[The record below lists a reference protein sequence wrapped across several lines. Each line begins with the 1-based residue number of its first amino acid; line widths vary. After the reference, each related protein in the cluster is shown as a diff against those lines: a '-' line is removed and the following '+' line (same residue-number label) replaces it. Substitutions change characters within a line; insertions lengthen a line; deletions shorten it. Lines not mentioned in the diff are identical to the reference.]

1 MSEGVATPAESDR
14 LHTLIRTQDPTGA
27 VGVNQPQSNVSGA
40 IDDLRYRPD
49 DLSQSVNKHLD
60 DYTATSDFQVGDD
73 LRKYVHRPPNDPSER
88 EAWDKKSRATSGR
101 DLARE
106 SARQS
111 YYELPEETA
120 EQTKNVFI
128 GILQQEVG
136 RINNQ
141 STTDWFNRSIGTPE
155 GESNLL
161 GEFYD
166 YVINNPSAS
175 KDLVEFYRSTNLI
188 KDKTYVEN
196 LEAPVGLDTLLQARD
211 ADLADSIMKDYES
224 PTYQPMRSHV
234 QTYLSEKGLYSPS
247 TEFKVQQDILNYS
260 RKHLRKYRD
269 QVEISDS
276 QVRNVRLQLLSS
288 LGQFGDTDTNYL
300 IVSMNPSEIAEIK
313 RATPLKSLP
322 VESYLEALMI
332 TPASLH
338 SIQNKNNL
346 MQKWGELGLSRDQQT
361 TLRHLLINGPS
372 NTASPTIHEMG
383 NESNNQ
389 VDAEQAVLKY
399 LEELEQEYAFAGK
412 DWPPSG
418 ALALPDRLKND
429 YLTNEFLIKYGF
441 EPTDSRNIIH
451 RALAGAWGGISD
463 GFGWAIGKDET
474 VADNIA
480 KNAFGDPD
488 FSVFGQSGRGIVFDP
503 FKEEFRRNF
512 LKNHLMPVIG
522 GYLPTPDDYR
532 AGMTGFSKEQLTAM
546 VEEAEKAGA
555 SKTQIAQLRAAQT
568 MTWVEHG
575 VVDTIFTYVDGF
587 YENFIKRFPNWA
599 SKGVLPT
606 DKLPTF
612 DTLGWSIERF
622 REYIPG
628 QNTVLDRYPELKQFN
643 PFTSYETVQANRLRE
658 DSKNGGSIR
667 RDLSAIYL
675 ATEYPDR
682 HQIEDAVAGLLELD
696 LDDNKQFYMANAI
709 EFIDLV
715 HNQGMSVPEA
725 LDEVLT
731 LGQRMRAGF
740 QFGLLNVLDVG
751 SMGAKPL
758 ITGTTRGLTKTPR
771 LRSGA
776 AEVLGA
782 LQIIKDTKKIDLNNI
797 KLVEET
803 IEALDNRIL
812 ILQNQVD
819 NGIDDIVI
827 KHPKKK
833 DQFVQVSDLVVQD
846 EMGLG
851 SRVVNNVG
859 GKLTVAADQIPD
871 LTKTQQELD
880 ELIEIRGRIVTRGFN
895 IDDWFGL
902 PDETLE
908 LRRLGKDILELD
920 EFTHLGDAITR
931 TDMFIKQGDQFRD
944 LFKIRNV
951 LKAKL
956 KVASMDP
963 TDLDNYHGA
972 HEIVTLSD
980 VINPLSR
987 LAQTFTGAT
996 WDGPVRDAI
1005 ARRAFNTVNELTN
1018 FLTALGPRFEATA
1031 TEGHQGLIRDM
1042 LRGINNIGGK
1052 KDIADPYENLQFLVN
1067 SQIDNV
1073 LYQDT
1078 QKALHILRQV
1088 DLKKIPSLLA
1098 ENNVNTRIADG
1109 KTSGKWWAEFNEEMK
1124 AEVTRI
1130 MFKEY
1135 GMDPDNAK
1143 LWLEVQNGLNSF
1155 ISKLFLERP
1164 AFAAR
1169 NWITNKSLMA
1179 LDGLSLSEAFLTQE
1193 SYYRR
1198 VWGDV
1203 EFASKAFSKSAIGET
1218 LSGAVPIRGE
1228 TNWYKVALGQRNEK
1242 VIAAKGMKKFF
1253 LTMKG
1258 GGIPFIG
1265 GGLPF
1270 IHARELSG
1278 LAEATDRMRI
1288 IDKAGAR
1295 WYRQLATEE
1304 SIKNLLRTQYPDA
1317 WRILGDT
1324 DLGEDGKLLQQ
1335 IIESMQNPAN
1345 VSMDQ
1350 VIRTVEDIEDTS
1362 RILLE
1367 TMISPKQLFR
1377 DLGFNPAHMADLD
1390 LDRLVSKLL
1399 RDFDVHSPSSPF
1411 TPTQRLIKAID
1422 DEIAELT
1429 DTSRIKGI
1437 SAGFI
1442 PNGEFNTHALRAL
1455 SAELIVQGDARLFP
1469 NDILDLPVGV
1479 LERDIFTNLLTL
1491 WPRYF
1496 EEAKVRLAGE
1506 GNAPTEEMVKRAEVL
1521 ASQAVFTIAKPL
1533 RAVEELKSYL
1543 KLQLQNPSLHKETNY
1558 GWVRKLTGLSFDM
1571 GDKRFGST
1579 PISGEMAT
1587 IFKSVDDI
1595 DEAKRASMQDHVT
1608 FEMTPHDEYMP
1619 VEYLPEQLYHAT
1631 TNATAVTKNAILT
1644 KGKANAMGGSEDAG
1658 ISLTDNFE
1666 IANNI
1671 ATTYKRTRQLALAKP
1686 EDVEKILLSWRDQD
1700 LKVLT
1705 AIERYNLNKIRE
1717 KGGFTQAIN
1726 AILNPNI
1733 DDWFGLRVWQSEHRP
1748 VSSYFGDEGKIR
1760 FDFDELANLT
1770 DRQVQSFFNLTD
1782 ETPTGISNNFIN
1794 NGGRFNLGGFWERGG
1809 ALNRPEKLKQFLA
1822 PSGGQ
1827 ELFWKDPTLDNFW
1840 YDFNNYDQLVNDLI
1854 AGVDNE
1860 ATRRATAAMR
1870 QHVEEQT
1877 QLFAKGV
1884 MMEHYLHTREQLGT
1898 LILVL
1903 REGGDF
1909 SDVRKVYDPTDTGRI
1924 IKVRAADMSI
1934 DVEGFP
1940 TGAADSFIAPGEE
1953 RLFNTRNV
1961 LFGDSPLDYTQGD
1974 SAWAVG
1980 GQNWVDQGDDPLHSL
1995 TNPFIVNLRGE
2006 YKARDG
2012 GVVGFMKKI
2021 RELKESDFE
2030 VIHVN
2035 KNFIPSDAA
2044 VKIQKGENLR
2054 EYDVHSTIPVGNGE
2068 NKRHGWYKQAVG
2080 TVGTDDL
2087 TYQDNL
2093 GDIVPFMPPN
2103 VNAQFMKDLKNDDKR
2118 ITLNTIMELVRA
2130 AGNPIEER
2138 TAIGDVGRSSVI
2150 KSVNEKREIEHAK
2163 HAKNILNYI
2172 RTITDSAA
2180 RSNRKLKI
2188 PSEKEAIRQVKQNL
2202 ATRIRGITKDLQTG
2216 RYSQEAKNSVLD
2228 VTLTDILLRQ
2238 FDTIGP
2244 NDVAIRGAAHN
2255 AAHANIRLNAEGIL
2269 NTYFTKGQR
2278 KIFTEEDINLA
2289 LIRQIEEGRAIKVNT
2304 EVITYQPVE
2313 VAPSLRIWKDLNPP
2327 EESFIPMGGVTPSF
2341 TKRKEGVP
2349 QSATEAGAW
2358 WERAQDPQFWFN
2370 ESTEGQREYRRIV
2383 NNDTRTDLQRA
2394 EDDLKDFGDPDK
2406 LLDVPYD
2413 QADMAAWKPETTP
2426 ALEEIFERLGYE
2438 LSWMAEEATK
2448 ARLSSTKLKEDI
2460 LNFETQVNEQM
2471 ATAIREALEGLQGLG
2486 TGTQSVRARGNQL
2499 INELTSK
2506 LEVTVNKL
2514 INATQEDDK
2523 FVGYNTILKELGID
2537 DAREV
2542 TLGKLTGSG
2551 ERSMST
2557 ADRMGKNIWHDD
2569 DNDVFANWLTN
2580 TAPKLAFLRKFRKQ
2594 AMEDLQQ
2601 GAQPDSI
2608 SEKFI
2613 DTIRAFDVQQAQRHS
2628 GMHLDTELDEAGLSA
2643 AADDLI
2649 YLRTQRDGR
2658 SRRALE
2664 ELTSPE
2670 LRPDE
2675 GIHSRGLPRYNTW
2688 ADFLK
2693 FNFDEVLETNVSM
2706 SHAVGSNYFTNS
2718 SKTFSKPT
2726 RTLVYPRGA
2735 TEEVKKSTILSPATQ
2750 ALDTLRGT
2758 RTAGIVLTEEAR
2770 ILYNQRTG
2778 KNIVS
2783 GERVK
2788 WYLPD
2793 GKNNMEFD
2801 ETSAVLPANYG
2812 MPTHVRDDKMLVEG
2826 SPPQGVHGRV
2836 FMQKTPQFIGQEPGY
2851 AGAFGAGYVQ
2861 EYVAVITD
2869 DSWPV
2874 EARRM
2879 AIFIKKGSS
2888 EADIEKEVMALARY
2902 TKKTKKRRKQIG
2914 LDFRMTSRS
2923 DHNWTG
2929 FRTSWS
2935 GTSGGTGLMD
2945 PANAQ
2950 AELRR
2955 VIDEIEGLADPEDT
2969 KGTFKKFV
2977 SGLRKSGLS
2986 EEEADRERGIRRRA
3000 LINVVNYMQEQWE
3013 KGWPIYGTTNDTLE
3027 DILPLFIREQRIF
3040 ENSRASVINRGLRSG
3055 LQDPSVSPV
3064 TGLDITPRQPLK
3076 SYSTLSK
3083 EDGESLTRALKG
3095 LEKET
3100 NSLRKT
3106 AGALGRAN
3114 ADWILHDYSNTNNL
3128 DYILR
3133 WIGPW
3138 HIWQTRTTGKLAAT
3152 LVDHPHLLNQFTA
3165 FQQTMREINRES
3177 DASSWTGYDLPIGQ
3191 MAQPFYGLAKASGLN
3206 AGGWV
3211 DAVESNIAPK
3221 GATMNIDAFMFWND
3235 MFDYYPS
3242 GGRSVRDSKDP
3253 TLAGDDQ
3260 LRYFDEY
3267 SKLGKAADVYAGVL
3281 KLPINPLFTAG
3292 LSLSGAFGEDID
3304 KTEKVIGSLTRPA
3317 DATLGWTTSL
3327 FGKHTKTQVIRTN
3340 RDLREI
3346 DWMYF
3351 NTAMQEVM
3359 RNGPHIENNPKLKL
3373 ILMSYDMWSRK
3384 KNDPLINVPLLSV
3397 IGASSGDVF
3406 GNELAG
3412 NNPAIDPLT
3421 GEKLD
3426 STALANTHAEVV
3438 SAAAS
3443 RRAQRD
3449 TWSMLVGMAVNVP
3462 YPTVVDPKTGYKTDA
3477 GNIMQEYYSIV
3488 QNRSMSTAQKTE
3500 AYDELFNQHPYV
3512 RNYLNNKKFE
3522 SAPIKTAQATSM
3534 FYSGLDDLNLVYEQD
3549 LEAIPDRVPVPSSP
3563 IDARRSIQEEAGLTD
3578 QPMDNFTFFGARAEA
3593 SERRRRTTQELK
3605 VRIFNSTGVNTGI
3618 EGEEYGEIHP
3628 AFAVDKR
3635 SFGDVGLFR
3644 EMHKENLLRNDMFM
3658 TLFKDDP
3665 MAGVIR
3671 IETVLD
3677 SLFPD
3682 GRYRAVSREDVEDV
3696 IEEFAQEKLDRKDQ
3710 EYPREY
3716 ITVDMFNAWQLESY
3730 MQMLRKDKW
3739 SKVPPLFS
3747 QEFRDLYTI
3756 RGTNATN
3763 WNEYYEDLEA
3773 WETKI
3778 KSDDPEAFRAFQI
3791 YEASTADMDYIVD
3804 KAIENVMRSTQETI
3818 NAAYELGRGNA
3829 IATARQVQHI
3839 EDTWNKPTVENVL
3852 EWLRTNEY
3860 GDIWLNHN
3868 EYSEVD
3874 LVSQIKKRLTT
3885 VEDIT
3890 FEDMRDGKYEEK
3902 IAKLARQLDLDVPFK
3917 EQYHFLSPNKER
3929 TIHNAETLDD
3939 FVKAYEVYRLLDFAK
3954 ENNVN
3959 MYLNP
3964 TEIDVHTLYYEY
3976 FVNGSETKKA
3986 QAAALHELYEDGNY
4000 EEAAQLKEKFKQRN
4014 TSGWPLGAIG
4024 ELPEVAS
4031 GNMPPSEFS
4040 VSEGGFPSTGASA
4053 YNINRNYQLFDLGQ
4067 HPTLSSEGRKIKS
4080 YHTSRYYESNQEIP
4094 GDFIFET
4101 FGRNGVAS
4109 REDVIDMWESIYPE
4123 MRALYGE
4130 ALNHPSVLTLLAMT
4144 DSNGKAKEDASIATY
4159 WYIDALADVVASAV
4173 GIKSINRR
4181 PVRTV
4186 VQTRKSSI
4194 PSSASSRVTT
4204 PSTSGAGGLPTWAE
4218 VTRHMTMVFHDNE
4231 LEQSVINFFMN
4242 PSKTLTNNHQRMLR
4256 AMYRTFP
4263 IGSGYTFEQWLQALK
4278 LIYQTK
4284 MLIGGS
4290 SNNYQ
4295 SSGRNQYFQYPSNT
4309 PRMAKYRD

>member
-1 MSEGVATPAESDR
+1 MTEGVATPEESDR
-14 LHTLIRTQDPTGA
+14 LHTLIRTQDPTGS
-27 VGVNQPQSNVSGA
+27 VGVNQPQPTVSGA

-49 DLSQSVNKHLD
+49 DLSQSVDKHLD

-88 EAWDKKSRATSGR
+88 DAWDKKSRATSGR
-101 DLARE
+101 DLAKE
-106 SARQS
+106 SARQA
-111 YYELPEETA
+111 YYGLPEETA
-120 EQTKNVFI
+120 EQTKNIFV

-141 STTDWFNRSIGTPE
+141 STTDWFNRSVGTPE
-155 GESNLL
+155 GEANLL

-175 KDLVEFYRSTNLI
+175 RDLVEFYRNTNLI

-196 LEAPVGLDTLLQARD
+196 LEAPVGIDTLLQARD

-224 PTYQPMRSHV
+224 PTYMPMRSHV

-247 TEFKVQQDILNYS
+247 TEFKVQQDIANYT
-260 RKHLRKYRD
+260 RKHLQKYRD

-338 SIQNKNNL
+338 SIQNRNNL
-346 MQKWGELGLSRDQQT
+346 MQRWAELGLSREQQT

-372 NTASPTIHEMG
+372 NTASPTVHEMG

-389 VDAEQAVLKY
+389 VDAEQAVLNY
-399 LEELEQEYAFAGK
+399 LEQLEQEYAFAGK

-441 EPTDSRNIIH
+441 EPNDSRNIVH
-451 RALAGAWGGISD
+451 KALAGAWGGISN

-488 FSVFGQSGRGIVFDP
+488 FSVFGQSGRGVVFDP
-503 FKEEFRRNF
+503 LKEQIRRNATRNIIPI
-512 LKNHLMPVIG
+512 LG
-522 GYLPTPDDYR
+522 GFIPTPDDYR

-546 VEEAEKAGA
+546 VEEAQKAGA
-555 SKTQIAQLRAAQT
+555 SEAQLAHLRGLQT
-568 MTWVEHG
+568 LTWVEHG
-575 VVDTIFTYVDGF
+575 VIDTLFSYVDGF
-587 YENFIKRFPNWA
+587 YENFIKRMPNWA
-599 SKGVLPT
+599 SKGLLPT

-612 DTLGWSIERF
+612 DTLRWSAERF

-643 PFTSYETVQANRLRE
+643 PFTTYETVQANRLRE

-682 HQIEDAVAGLLELD
+682 HQIEDAMSGLLELD
-696 LDDNKQFYMANAI
+696 LDDNRQFYMANAI

-715 HNQGMSVPEA
+715 QNQGYTVPEA

-740 QFGLLNVLDVG
+740 QYGLLNVLDVA
-751 SMGAKPL
+751 SFGAKPV
-758 ITGTTRGLTKTPR
+758 ITGTARGLTKTPR

-776 AEVLGA
+776 AEALGA
-782 LQIIKDTKKIDLNNI
+782 LQVLKDTKKLDLSNTDLVDETLEALNN
-797 KLVEET
+797 
-803 IEALDNRIL
+803 RIA
-812 ILQNQVD
+812 ILQSQKENKL
-819 NGIDDIVI
+819 DDIVI

-833 DQFVQVSDLVVQD
+833 DQFAKVDDLVVQD
-846 EMGLG
+846 EMGLP
-851 SRVVNNVG
+851 SRVWNNVS
-859 GKLTVAADQIPD
+859 GKLTVAGDQVPD
-871 LTKTQQELD
+871 LNKLDQELG
-880 ELIEIRGRIVTRGFN
+880 ELVEIRGRIINRVTVTSDAAIYG
-895 IDDWFGL
+895 GL

-908 LRRLGKDILELD
+908 LRRIRNILELD
-920 EFTHLGDAITR
+920 EYTHIGDAITR

-963 TDLDNYHGA
+963 NDLNNYHGA
-972 HEIVTLSD
+972 HEVVKLSD
-980 VINPLSR
+980 IVNPLKR
-987 LAQTFTGAT
+987 LTQTFSGAT
-996 WDGPVRDAI
+996 WEGPVRDAI
-1005 ARRAFNTVNELTN
+1005 VRRSFNTVNELTN
-1018 FLTALGPRFEATA
+1018 FLTALGPRFEGTA

-1042 LRGINNIGGK
+1042 LRAITEIGGK
-1052 KDIADPYENLQFLVN
+1052 KEVADPYENLQFLVK
-1067 SQIDNV
+1067 SSIDNV

-1109 KTSGKWWAEFNEEMK
+1109 KTSGKWWSEFNEEMK

-1135 GMDPDNAK
+1135 GMDPDNAAM
-1143 LWLEVQNGLNSF
+1143 WLQVQNGLNSF

-1242 VIAAKGMKKFF
+1242 IVAAKGMKKFF

-1304 SIKNLLRTQYPDA
+1304 SIKNLIRTQYPDA

-1350 VIRTVEDIEDTS
+1350 IIRTVEDVSDTS

-1377 DLGFNPAHMADLD
+1377 ELGFNPAHMADLD

-1411 TPTQRLIKAID
+1411 TPAQRLIRAID
-1422 DEIAELT
+1422 AEIAELT
-1429 DTSRIKGI
+1429 DHSRLKGI
-1437 SAGFI
+1437 GAGFS
-1442 PNGEFNTHALRAL
+1442 PNGEFNSQALRAL
-1455 SAELIVQGDARLFP
+1455 KLELFRQGDARLFP
-1469 NDILDLPVGV
+1469 EDLDILDLPVED

-1506 GNAPTEEMVKRAEVL
+1506 GNTPTEDMVKRAEVL

-1533 RAVEELKSYL
+1533 RAVEELKAYL
-1543 KLQLQNPSLHKETNY
+1543 KLQLENPSLHTETNY
-1558 GWVRKLTGLSFDM
+1558 GWVRKLTGLGFGLEDRTYGRTPIGGEKVRIHETVQEVNVDIDATKSFDELQEE
-1571 GDKRFGST
+1571 DFIDRTQLPST
-1579 PISGEMAT
+1579 
-1587 IFKSVDDI
+1587 
-1595 DEAKRASMQDHVT
+1595 
-1608 FEMTPHDEYMP
+1608 
-1619 VEYLPEQLYHAT
+1619 LYHAT
-1631 TNATAVTKNAILT
+1631 TGSTEVSKNAILKVGT
-1644 KGKANAMGGSEDAG
+1644 TGTGGLGGTGGDG
-1658 ISLTDNFE
+1658 LSLTDSFE

-1671 ATTYKRTRQLALAKP
+1671 KTQYRRIHELANA
-1686 EDVEKILLSWRDQD
+1686 DIRDTEKLLLKYRDED

-1705 AIERYNLNKIRE
+1705 DTEKYNLEKLRE
-1717 KGGFTQAIN
+1717 AGFFTDEID

-1733 DDWFGLRVWQSEHRP
+1733 DNWYGLQITNDGLNNDA
-1748 VSSYFGDEGKIR
+1748 YTFAR
-1760 FDFDELANLT
+1760 FDFNELANA
-1770 DRQVQSFFNLTD
+1770 S
-1782 ETPTGISNNFIN
+1782 E
-1794 NGGRFNLGGFWERGG
+1794 
-1809 ALNRPEKLKQFLA
+1809 
-1822 PSGGQ
+1822 
-1827 ELFWKDPTLDNFW
+1827 
-1840 YDFNNYDQLVNDLI
+1840 
-1854 AGVDNE
+1854 E
-1860 ATRRATAAMR
+1860 AQM
-1870 QHVEEQT
+1870 
-1877 QLFAKGV
+1877 FAKGR
-1884 MMEHYLHTREQLGT
+1884 MINLFLHNREEMGA
-1898 LILVL
+1898 LILNL
-1903 REGGDF
+1903 RTRLDEGF
-1909 SDVRKVYDPTDTGRI
+1909 SDTRKLYDSATLRDKDGRI
-1924 IKVRAADMSI
+1924 VEIYRGSADFI
-1934 DVEGFP
+1934 DVM
-1940 TGAADSFIAPGEE
+1940 DSGILG
-1953 RLFNTRNV
+1953 RK
-1961 LFGDSPLDYTQGD
+1961 G
-1974 SAWAVG
+1974 WAVG
-1980 GQNWVDQGDDPLHSL
+1980 GQGWEKDARLYSFVDPYILTLQDTSTRKHTDAEVANFMIAMGKKSL
-1995 TNPFIVNLRGE
+1995 
-2006 YKARDG
+2006 
-2012 GVVGFMKKI
+2012 
-2021 RELKESDFE
+2021 SDFD
-2030 VIHVN
+2030 VIHIRRDL
-2035 KNFIPSDAA
+2035 IPENAA
-2044 VKIQKGENLR
+2044 ISIFKRENLR
-2054 EYDVHSTIPVGNGE
+2054 EYSVHSDIPVGNPE
-2068 NKRHGWYKQAVG
+2068 NNRVKFWNTYKEG
-2080 TVGTDDL
+2080 RGDIDWDNPMTVYGDKD
-2087 TYQDNL
+2087 

-2103 VNAQFMKDLKNDDKR
+2103 VNAEFVKNIKDDDVR
-2118 ITLNTIMELVRA
+2118 ITLSNIMALVRA
-2130 AGNPIEER
+2130 AAEPLEEGREVGQIGPDVGSSIRQTINEQRAKDHAKIAGRVLDNLRRLTTSAARSERKTKIPNER
-2138 TAIGDVGRSSVI
+2138 TAI
-2150 KSVNEKREIEHAK
+2150 
-2163 HAKNILNYI
+2163 
-2172 RTITDSAA
+2172 
-2180 RSNRKLKI
+2180 
-2188 PSEKEAIRQVKQNL
+2188 RQVRDNL
-2202 ATRIRGITKDLQTG
+2202 NKRLEGIKPDLEG
-2216 RYSQEAKNSVLD
+2216 RYSQEAKDAVLD
-2228 VTLTDILLRQ
+2228 MTLTDILLRQ
-2238 FDTIGP
+2238 FDRVSP
-2244 NDVAIRGAAHN
+2244 NHVPGMSN
-2255 AAHANIRLNAEGIL
+2255 ATHANIRLNPESIL
-2269 NTYFTKGQR
+2269 NTYFTKAQR
-2278 KIFTEEDINLA
+2278 KLFREVDVELA
-2289 LIRQIEEGRAIKVNT
+2289 LIRQIKEGRAVYADVPADELIKSPL
-2304 EVITYQPVE
+2304 EIS
-2313 VAPSLRIWKDLNPP
+2313 PSIRIWREMNPP
-2327 EESFIPMGGVTPSF
+2327 EEVFVPMAGDTVGFTGRTEGIPQT
-2341 TKRKEGVP
+2341 
-2349 QSATEAGAW
+2349 AAEAGAW
-2358 WERAQDPQFWFN
+2358 WERAQDARFWFN

-2383 NNDTRTDLQRA
+2383 NNDTRTDLQVA
-2394 EDDLKDFGDPDK
+2394 EDNLKDFGDPHQ

-2413 QADMAAWKPETTP
+2413 QADIAAWSPEPSP
-2426 ALEEIFERLGYE
+2426 ALKKIWKDLGE
-2438 LSWMAEEATK
+2438 DLSWMANEATK
-2448 ARLSSTKLKEDI
+2448 AKLSRSQLRLQVDRFEDEV
-2460 LNFETQVNEQM
+2460 NTQMTE
-2471 ATAIREALEGLQGLG
+2471 AIKEALAGLQGIG

-2499 INELTSK
+2499 INELTAQ
-2506 LEVTVNKL
+2506 LEVRVNKL
-2514 INATQEDDK
+2514 VNATQEDDG
-2523 FVGYNTILKELGID
+2523 FVGYNTILDELGID

-2551 ERSMST
+2551 ERSMSR

-2580 TAPKLAFLRKFRKQ
+2580 TAPKLAFLREFRKK
-2594 AMEDLQQ
+2594 AMEDLAL
-2601 GAQPDSI
+2601 GAQPDSVTTQ
-2608 SEKFI
+2608 FI
-2613 DTIRAFDVQQAQRHS
+2613 NRIRAFDVQQAMRYG
-2628 GMHLDTELDEAGLSA
+2628 GMHLDTELDEVGLSA

-2649 YLRTQRDGR
+2649 YLRAERDGR

-2664 ELTSPE
+2664 DLTSPE

-2675 GIHSRGLPRYNTW
+2675 GIYRRGIPRYNTW
-2688 ADFLK
+2688 SDFLK
-2693 FNFDEVLETNVSM
+2693 FNFAEVLETSVAM
-2706 SHAVGSNYFTNS
+2706 SHAVGNKSFS
-2718 SKTFSKPT
+2718 DSAKTFSKPT
-2726 RTLVYPRGA
+2726 RTLIYPRGV
-2735 TEEVKKSTILSPATQ
+2735 TEDVDKSTVLSPATI
-2750 ALDTLRGT
+2750 ALDTQQGT
-2758 RTAGIVLTEEAR
+2758 RTAGIELSDEAR
-2770 ILYNQRTG
+2770 LLYNERTG
-2778 KNIVS
+2778 KNIVA

-2793 GKNNMEFD
+2793 GRSNVEFD
-2801 ETSAVLPANYG
+2801 ENSAVLPANYG
-2812 MPTHVRDDKMLVEG
+2812 MPIHRRDDNMLVEG
-2826 SPPQGVHGRV
+2826 APPQGVHGRV
-2836 FMQKTPQFIGQEPGY
+2836 FMQQTPQTQIKEEGL
-2851 AGAFGAGYVQ
+2851 AGMFGATYVQ
-2861 EYVAVITD
+2861 DYVAVITD

-2874 EARRM
+2874 DARRM

-2888 EADIEKEVMALARY
+2888 EADIEKEVMALAKY
-2902 TKKTKKRRKQIG
+2902 TKKTKKKRKQIG
-2914 LDFRMTSRS
+2914 LDFRMTSRG

-2950 AELRR
+2950 AEMSR

-2969 KGTFKKFV
+2969 KGTFKKFI

-3013 KGWPIYGTTNDTLE
+3013 KGWPIYGMTNDTLE

-3055 LQDPSVSPV
+3055 LQDPSVSQ
-3064 TGLDITPRQPLK
+3064 TGLDITPRLPLK
-3076 SYSTLSK
+3076 SYNTLSK

-3100 NSLRKT
+3100 NNLRRT
-3106 AGALGRAN
+3106 AGSLGRAN
-3114 ADWILHDYSNTNNL
+3114 ADWILHDYNNTNNL

-3152 LVDHPHLLNQFTA
+3152 LVDHPHLLHQFTA
-3165 FQQTMREINRES
+3165 FQQTMREINREGDS
-3177 DASSWTGYDLPIGQ
+3177 SSWTGYDLPIGQ

-3206 AGGWV
+3206 VGGWV
-3211 DAVESNIAPK
+3211 DAVESNVAPK
-3221 GATMNIDAFMFWND
+3221 GAAMNIDAFLFWND
-3235 MFDYYPS
+3235 MFDYYPA
-3242 GGRSVRDSKDP
+3242 GGRSVRDAKDP
-3253 TLAGDDQ
+3253 TIAGDDP

-3267 SKLGKAADVYAGVL
+3267 STLGKAADIYAGVL

-3292 LSLSGAFGEDID
+3292 LTLSGAFGEQVD
-3304 KTEKVIGSLTRPA
+3304 KTEKVFGSLTRPA

-3359 RNGPHIENNPKLKL
+3359 RNGPDVENNPKLKL

-3397 IGASSGDVF
+3397 IGASSGDIF
-3406 GNELAG
+3406 GNELTG
-3412 NNPAIDPLT
+3412 NDPAIDPVT

-3426 STALANTHAEVV
+3426 STALASTHAEVV

-3462 YPTVVDPKTGYKTDA
+3462 YPTVVDPKTGHKVDA
-3477 GNIMQEYYSIV
+3477 GSIMQEYYDIV
-3488 QNRSMSTAQKTE
+3488 QNRSMSSTQRTA
-3500 AYDELFNQHPYV
+3500 AYDELFKKHPYV

-3522 SAPIKTAQATSM
+3522 TAPIKTAQATSM
-3534 FYSGLDDLNLVYEQD
+3534 FYSGLDDLNLMYEQD

-3563 IDARRSIQEEAGLTD
+3563 IDAQRSIQEEAGLTD
-3578 QPMDNFTFFGARAEA
+3578 QPMDNFTFFGARADA
-3593 SERRRRTTQELK
+3593 SERRRRSTQELK
-3605 VRIFNSTGVNTGI
+3605 VRIFEATGVNTGI

-3635 SFGDVGLFR
+3635 SFGDISLFR
-3644 EMHKENLLRNDMFM
+3644 EMHKENLFRNDMFM
-3658 TLFKDDP
+3658 TLFADDP
-3665 MAGVIR
+3665 MAGVTR

-3696 IEEFAQEKLDRKDQ
+3696 IDEIAQEKLDRQDQ
-3710 EYPREY
+3710 KYPREY

-3791 YEASTADMDYIVD
+3791 YEASTADMNYIVD
-3804 KAIENVMRSTQETI
+3804 KAIENVMRGVQENI
-3818 NAAYELGRGNA
+3818 NAAYELGRGDA
-3829 IATARQVQHI
+3829 IATAKQVQFI
-3839 EDTWNKPTVENVL
+3839 EDTWKKPTVENVL

-3860 GDIWLNHN
+3860 GDVWLNHN
-3868 EYSEVD
+3868 DYSEVD

-3902 IAKLARQLDLDVPFK
+3902 ITKLARQLDLDVPFK

-3929 TIHNAETLDD
+3929 TIHNQETLDD

-3954 ENNVN
+3954 KNNIN

-3964 TEIDVHTLYYEY
+3964 TEIDMHALYYEY
-3976 FVNGSETKKA
+3976 FVNGSETRKA
-3986 QAAALHELYEDGNY
+3986 QAAALHELYEDGKY

-4024 ELPEVAS
+4024 QLPQVAS
-4031 GNMPPSEFS
+4031 GNMPPNEFS

-4067 HPTLSSEGRKIKS
+4067 TPALSSEGRKIKS
-4080 YHTSRYYESNQEIP
+4080 YHTSRYYEGNQEIP

-4109 REDVIDMWESIYPE
+4109 REDIVDMWESIYPQ

-4159 WYIDALADVVASAV
+4159 WYIDALADVVASAI

-4186 VQTRKSSI
+4186 VQTKKASI
-4194 PSSASSRVTT
+4194 PSSASSKVTT
-4204 PSTSGAGGLPTWAE
+4204 PSTNGAGGLPTWAE
-4218 VTRHMTMVFHDNE
+4218 VTRHMTMVFHDTE
-4231 LEQSVINFFMN
+4231 LEKSVIDFFMN

-4284 MLIGGS
+4284 MLVGGGS
-4290 SNNYQ
+4290 SSNYQ
-4295 SSGRNQYFQYPSNT
+4295 SQGRNQYFQYPSNT
-4309 PRMAKYRD
+4309 PRLAKYRD